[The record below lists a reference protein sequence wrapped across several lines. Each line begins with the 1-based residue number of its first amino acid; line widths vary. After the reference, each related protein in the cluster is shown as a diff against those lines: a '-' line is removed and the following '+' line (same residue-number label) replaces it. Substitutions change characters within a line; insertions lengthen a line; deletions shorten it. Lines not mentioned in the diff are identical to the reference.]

1 VIDGRPNC
9 LDLCV
14 HGREIA
20 QLGRPYLNYIA
31 MSMQS
36 RIAFRLVGRF
46 YSKRYRLF
54 YQRQSPTPV
63 ANYQYVDH
71 SNAPFSGC
79 GASIFTIPNTV
90 WCARIAISANTVH
103 EGIDRSGNHLFPAFP
118 YDHFTKVG
126 DDDVATIYAFL
137 MTREP
142 VRVNAPPNTVPRPLL
157 AAWTALY
164 LHGGPFQPDPLR
176 TAVWNRGAYLVEG
189 PCHVNFGP
197 TSRSPERLV

>member
-1 VIDGRPNC
+1 
-9 LDLCV
+9 
-14 HGREIA
+14 
-20 QLGRPYLNYIA
+20 
-31 MSMQS
+31 MQS

-54 YQRQSPTPV
+54 YHGNPQLQWPIT
-63 ANYQYVDH
+63 QHVDH

-118 YDHFTKVG
+118 YGHFTKVG
-126 DDDVATIYAFL
+126 DDDVAAIYAFL

-142 VRVNAPPNTVPRPLL
+142 LRVNFPPNSVPVPVPRPL
-157 AAWTALY
+157 
-164 LHGGPFQPDPLR
+164 GPHYTSTGDRSSR
-176 TAVWNRGAYLVEG
+176 T
-189 PCHVNFGP
+189 P
-197 TSRSPERLV
+197 